1 MTTMMK
7 RTLLAAWGL
16 FASFLLLMLGR
27 GLIGVVLG
35 VRAGLEGFS
44 TTTTGVIMASY
55 FVGFVAG
62 SQITPRI
69 MARVGHIRVFSALT
83 SLVAVAALFH
93 ALWVAPLPWI
103 GLRLLFGFSMAGLFV
118 TAESWLNET
127 VTNDNRGRVMAV
139 YMVVSMGGVA
149 GGQFLLG
156 AGDPSGTTLF
166 IIAAAL
172 VSLAI
177 VPITLSITSAPEFKL
192 PPSQNPREIWSAA
205 PVGVVGALFA
215 GMGNSAL
222 LGMAA
227 VYASQVGMS
236 LARTAL
242 FAGAAA
248 IGAVVLQWPIGY
260 LSDYIGRRQMILI
273 VSSIAVVVA
282 VVGVGLTPVGW
293 PILIAMFLFG
303 GMSYPMYSLA
313 LSHVIDVLPSG
324 RAVTASS
331 TNVFLTGVGAIFG
344 PLVAAGLMTAIGP
357 SGFWWTLVLAFGVIA
372 VFAAYRLI
380 KRPKIEGL
388 SPEPYLAVPARSAGI
403 VRLVRRNGKKP
414 SGSTDS

>member
-1 MTTMMK
+1 
-7 RTLLAAWGL
+7 
-16 FASFLLLMLGR
+16 
-27 GLIGVVLG
+27 
-35 VRAGLEGFS
+35 
-44 TTTTGVIMASY
+44 
-55 FVGFVAG
+55 
-62 SQITPRI
+62 
-69 MARVGHIRVFSALT
+69 
-83 SLVAVAALFH
+83 
-93 ALWVAPLPWI
+93 
-103 GLRLLFGFSMAGLFV
+103 
-118 TAESWLNET
+118 
-127 VTNDNRGRVMAV
+127 
-139 YMVVSMGGVA
+139 
-149 GGQFLLG
+149 
-156 AGDPSGTTLF
+156 
-166 IIAAAL
+166 
-172 VSLAI
+172 
-177 VPITLSITSAPEFKL
+177 
-192 PPSQNPREIWSAA
+192 
-205 PVGVVGALFA
+205 
-215 GMGNSAL
+215 
-222 LGMAA
+222 
-227 VYASQVGMS
+227 MS

-282 VVGVGLTPVGW
+282 VIGVGLTPEGW

>member
-55 FVGFVAG
+55 FVGFLAG

-192 PPSQNPREIWSAA
+192 PPHKTHARYGVPLRWVWSERCLPGWETPLCWEWLLSTHLKWACPFRERPFSPA
-205 PVGVVGALFA
+205 
-215 GMGNSAL
+215 
-222 LGMAA
+222 
-227 VYASQVGMS
+227 Q
-236 LARTAL
+236 
-242 FAGAAA
+242 
-248 IGAVVLQWPIGY
+248 
-260 LSDYIGRRQMILI
+260 
-273 VSSIAVVVA
+273 
-282 VVGVGLTPVGW
+282 
-293 PILIAMFLFG
+293 
-303 GMSYPMYSLA
+303 
-313 LSHVIDVLPSG
+313 LP
-324 RAVTASS
+324 
-331 TNVFLTGVGAIFG
+331 
-344 PLVAAGLMTAIGP
+344 
-357 SGFWWTLVLAFGVIA
+357 
-372 VFAAYRLI
+372 
-380 KRPKIEGL
+380 
-388 SPEPYLAVPARSAGI
+388 
-403 VRLVRRNGKKP
+403 
-414 SGSTDS
+414 